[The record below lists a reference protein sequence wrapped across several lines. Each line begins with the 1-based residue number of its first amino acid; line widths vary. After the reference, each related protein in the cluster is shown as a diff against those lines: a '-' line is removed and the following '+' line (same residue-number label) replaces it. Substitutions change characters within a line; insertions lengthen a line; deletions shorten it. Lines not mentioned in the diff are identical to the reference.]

1 VPAVPVAV
9 HQFFSWLIR
18 KFIKQVITLTCFRAM
33 DVKDYYKVLGVEK
46 AATAEQIKKAYRKLA
61 VKYHPDKNPDN
72 KAAEDKFKEINEA
85 YEVLGD
91 EEKRKKYD
99 QFGENYKYYEQHG
112 GRPEDYDWSQYG
124 GGGQRRS
131 QSYGGGNM
139 DDMFGGGGDANFSD
153 FFEQLFGS
161 RFSGG
166 GRRQQ
171 QQGPARGRDVQATM
185 DVSLEDAY
193 TGATRQVEVGGSRLN
208 IKLKPG
214 LYEGQVIRLKGK
226 GNPGRKGGENG
237 DLLITIQLAPHPHF
251 ELKGQDIYTDLA
263 LPLYT
268 AVLGGKVIV
277 YTPGADLTM
286 NIPAGTDSG
295 KVFRLKGK
303 GMPAYDNSGK
313 AGDLY
318 IKAMVHIPKNLSD
331 KEKELFQQLSQLNEN
346 GDA

>member
-1 VPAVPVAV
+1 
-9 HQFFSWLIR
+9 
-18 KFIKQVITLTCFRAM
+18 M
-33 DVKDYYKVLGVEK
+33 DVKDYYKVLGVDK
-46 AATAEQIKKAYRKLA
+46 TATADQIKKAYRKLA
-61 VKYHPDKNPDN
+61 VKYHPDKNQGD
-72 KAAEDKFKEINEA
+72 KAAEEKFKEINEA

-112 GRPEDYDWSQYG
+112 GRPEDFDWSQYG
-124 GGGQRRS
+124 GGRQG
-131 QSYGGGNM
+131 SYTYQGNM
-139 DDMFGGGGDANFSD
+139 EDMFGGGRGEGFSD
-153 FFEQLFGS
+153 FFEQLFGN

-171 QQGPARGRDVQATM
+171 GPGRGRDVQATM
-185 DVSLEDAY
+185 EVSLEDAY
-193 TGATRQVEVGGSRLN
+193 SGATRQVEVNGSRLN

-214 LYEGQVIRLKGK
+214 LQEGQVIRLKGK
-226 GNPGRKGGENG
+226 GAPGRKGGENG
-237 DLLITIQLAPHPHF
+237 DLLITISLGAHPQY
-251 ELKGQDIYTDLA
+251 ELKGRDIYADVA

-268 AVLGGKVIV
+268 AILGGKLTIP
-277 YTPGADLTM
+277 TPGASLHM

-303 GMPAYDNSGK
+303 GMPAYDNKEG

-318 IKAMVHIPKNLSD
+318 IKAIVHIPQKLSE

-346 GDA
+346 GHA

>member
-1 VPAVPVAV
+1 
-9 HQFFSWLIR
+9 
-18 KFIKQVITLTCFRAM
+18 M
-33 DVKDYYKVLGVEK
+33 DVKDYYKILGVEK
-46 AATAEQIKKAYRKLA
+46 SATADQIKKAYRKLA

-85 YEVLGD
+85 YEVLSD

-112 GRPEDYDWSQYG
+112 GRPEDYDWSQFGGG
-124 GGGQRRS
+124 GGGQ
-131 QSYGGGNM
+131 SYHYQGNM
-139 DDMFGGGGDANFSD
+139 EDMFGGEGGNFSD
-153 FFEQLFGS
+153 FFEQLFGN

-171 QQGPARGRDVQATM
+171 RTTRGRDVQATM
-185 DVSLEDAY
+185 EVSLADAY
-193 TGATRQVEVGGSRLN
+193 NGATRQVEVNGSRLN

-226 GNPGRKGGENG
+226 GSPGRQGGENG
-237 DLLITIQLAPHPHF
+237 DLLISIQLAPHPGY
-251 ELKGQDIYTDLA
+251 ELKGQDLYADVDI
-263 LPLYT
+263 PLYT
-268 AVLGGKVIV
+268 AVLGGKITVP
-277 YTPGADLTM
+277 TPGTSLNM

-303 GMPAYDNSGK
+303 GMPAYDNKGN

-318 IKAMVHIPKNLSD
+318 IKSVVHIPTNLSD

-346 GDA
+346 GNA

>member
-1 VPAVPVAV
+1 
-9 HQFFSWLIR
+9 
-18 KFIKQVITLTCFRAM
+18 M
-33 DVKDYYKVLGVEK
+33 DVKDYYKILGVEK
-46 AATAEQIKKAYRKLA
+46 TATSEQLKKAYRKLA

-112 GRPEDYDWSQYG
+112 GRPEDYDWSQFGG
-124 GGGQRRS
+124 GGGQGRRY
-131 QSYGGGNM
+131 SYEGGNAE
-139 DDMFGGGGDANFSD
+139 DMFGGEGNFSD

-166 GRRQQ
+166 RRQQ
-171 QQGPARGRDVQATM
+171 QGPGRGRDVQATM
-185 DVSLEDAY
+185 QVSLEDAY
-193 TGATRQVEVGGSRLN
+193 TGATRQVEVNGSRLN
-208 IKLKPG
+208 IKLKAG
-214 LYEGQVIRLKGK
+214 LYEGQLIRLKGK
-226 GNPGRKGGENG
+226 GSPGRKGGENG
-237 DLLITIQLAPHPHF
+237 DMLISIQLAPHPQY

-268 AVLGGKVIV
+268 AVLGGKLTVP
-277 YTPGADLTM
+277 TPGASLSM

-303 GMPAYDNSGK
+303 GMPAYDNSGA

-318 IKAMVHIPKNLSD
+318 IKAIIHIPANLSE

-346 GDA
+346 GHA

>member
-1 VPAVPVAV
+1 
-9 HQFFSWLIR
+9 
-18 KFIKQVITLTCFRAM
+18 M
-33 DVKDYYKVLGVEK
+33 DVKDYYKILGVEK
-46 AATAEQIKKAYRKLA
+46 TATSEQLKKAYRKLA

-112 GRPEDYDWSQYG
+112 GRAEDYDWSQFGG
-124 GGGQRRS
+124 GGGQGRRY
-131 QSYGGGNM
+131 SYEGGNAE
-139 DDMFGGGGDANFSD
+139 DMFGGEGNFSD

-171 QQGPARGRDVQATM
+171 QQGPGRGRDVQATM
-185 DVSLEDAY
+185 QVSLEDAY
-193 TGATRQVEVGGSRLN
+193 TGATRQVEVNGSRLN

-226 GNPGRKGGENG
+226 GSPGRKGGDNG
-237 DLLITIQLAPHPHF
+237 DLLISIQLAPHPQY
-251 ELKGQDIYTDLA
+251 ELKGKDVYTDLA

-268 AVLGGKVIV
+268 AVLGGKLTVP
-277 YTPGADLTM
+277 TPGASLSM

-303 GMPAYDNSGK
+303 GMPAYDNSGA

-318 IKAMVHIPKNLSD
+318 IKAIIHIPANLSE

-346 GDA
+346 GHA

>member
-1 VPAVPVAV
+1 
-9 HQFFSWLIR
+9 
-18 KFIKQVITLTCFRAM
+18 M
-33 DVKDYYKVLGVEK
+33 DVKDYYKILGVEK
-46 AATAEQIKKAYRKLA
+46 SATADQIKKAYRKLA

-85 YEVLGD
+85 YEVLSD
-91 EEKRKKYD
+91 ADKRKKYD

-112 GRPEDYDWSQYG
+112 GRPEDYDWSQFGGG
-124 GGGQRRS
+124 GGGQ
-131 QSYGGGNM
+131 SYTYQGNM
-139 DDMFGGGGDANFSD
+139 DDMFGGEGGNFSD
-153 FFEQLFGS
+153 FFEQLFGN

-171 QQGPARGRDVQATM
+171 RTTRGRDVQATM
-185 DVSLEDAY
+185 EVSLADAY
-193 TGATRQVEVGGSRLN
+193 NGATRQVEVSGSRLN

-226 GNPGRKGGENG
+226 GSPGRQGGENG
-237 DLLITIQLAPHPHF
+237 DLLISIQLAPHPGY
-251 ELKGQDIYTDLA
+251 ELKGQDLYADVDI
-263 LPLYT
+263 PLYT
-268 AVLGGKVIV
+268 AVLGGKITVP
-277 YTPGADLTM
+277 TPGASLNM

-303 GMPAYDNSGK
+303 GMPAYDNKGN

-318 IKAMVHIPKNLSD
+318 IKSVVRIPTHLSD

-346 GDA
+346 GHA

>member
-1 VPAVPVAV
+1 
-9 HQFFSWLIR
+9 
-18 KFIKQVITLTCFRAM
+18 M

-72 KAAEDKFKEINEA
+72 KVAEDKFKEINEA
-85 YEVLGD
+85 YEVLSD
-91 EEKRKKYD
+91 PEKRKKYD

-124 GGGQRRS
+124 GGQGRTR
-131 QSYGGGNM
+131 SYGSGNM
-139 DDMFGGGGDANFSD
+139 EDMFGGGGGEGFSD

-171 QQGPARGRDVQATM
+171 QGPGRGRDVQATM
-185 DVSLEDAY
+185 EVSLEDAY
-193 TGATRQVEVGGSRLN
+193 NGATRQVEVNGSRLN

-226 GNPGRKGGENG
+226 GSPGRQGGTSG
-237 DLLITIQLAPHPHF
+237 DLLITIQLAPHPLF

-268 AVLGGKVIV
+268 AILGGKQTVN
-277 YTPGADLTM
+277 TPGASLNM

-303 GMPAYDNSGK
+303 GMPAYDNSGS

-318 IKAMVHIPKNLSD
+318 IKAIVHIPTNLSE

-346 GDA
+346 GHA

>member
-1 VPAVPVAV
+1 
-9 HQFFSWLIR
+9 
-18 KFIKQVITLTCFRAM
+18 M
-33 DVKDYYKVLGVEK
+33 DVKDYYKILGVEK
-46 AATAEQIKKAYRKLA
+46 TATAEQIKKAYRKLA

-85 YEVLGD
+85 YEVLSD
-91 EEKRKKYD
+91 ADKRKKYD

-112 GRPEDYDWSQYG
+112 GRPEDYDWGQYG
-124 GGGQRRS
+124 GGGAGGQRHTY
-131 QSYGGGNM
+131 SYGGGNM
-139 DDMFGGGGDANFSD
+139 DDMFGGAGGDGNFSD

-166 GRRQQ
+166 SRRQQ
-171 QQGPARGRDVQATM
+171 GPGKGRDVQATM
-185 DVSLEDAY
+185 EVSLEDAY

-226 GNPGRKGGENG
+226 GNPGRSGGESG
-237 DLLITIQLAPHPHF
+237 DLLITIHLAPHPQY
-251 ELKGQDIYTDLA
+251 ELKGQDIHTELA

-268 AVLGGKVIV
+268 AVLGGKITVN
-277 YTPGADLTM
+277 TPGASLNM

-303 GMPAYDNSGK
+303 GMPAYNNTGS

-318 IKAMVHIPKNLSD
+318 IKAMVHIPTNLSD

-346 GDA
+346 GHA

>member
-1 VPAVPVAV
+1 
-9 HQFFSWLIR
+9 
-18 KFIKQVITLTCFRAM
+18 M
-33 DVKDYYKVLGVEK
+33 DVKDYYKILGVEK
-46 AATAEQIKKAYRKLA
+46 TATAEQIKKAYRKLA
-61 VKYHPDKNPDN
+61 VKYHPDKNPGD

-85 YEVLGD
+85 YEVLSD
-91 EEKRKKYD
+91 AEKRKKYD

-112 GRPEDYDWSQYG
+112 GRPEDYDWSQFGG
-124 GGGQRRS
+124 GGGQRRTY
-131 QSYGGGNM
+131 SYGSGNM
-139 DDMFGGGGDANFSD
+139 DDMFGGAGEGNFSD

-166 GRRQQ
+166 GGRRQQ
-171 QQGPARGRDVQATM
+171 QGPGKGRDVQATM
-185 DVSLEDAY
+185 EVSLEDAY

-237 DLLITIQLAPHPHF
+237 DLLITIQLAANPQY
-251 ELKGQDIYTDLA
+251 ELKGKDIYTDLA
-263 LPLYT
+263 VPLYT
-268 AVLGGKVIV
+268 AVLGGKLTVN
-277 YTPGADLTM
+277 TPGASLNM

-303 GMPAYDNSGK
+303 GMPAYDNSGT

-318 IKAMVHIPKNLSD
+318 IKAVVHIPSKLSD

-346 GDA
+346 GHA

>member
-1 VPAVPVAV
+1 
-9 HQFFSWLIR
+9 
-18 KFIKQVITLTCFRAM
+18 M
-33 DVKDYYKVLGVEK
+33 DVKDYYKILGVDK
-46 AATAEQIKKAYRKLA
+46 NATADQIKKAYRKLA

-85 YEVLGD
+85 YEVLSD
-91 EEKRKKYD
+91 SEKRKKYD

-112 GRPEDYDWSQYG
+112 GRPEDFDWSQFG
-124 GGGQRRS
+124 GGG
-131 QSYGGGNM
+131 GGHTYTYQGNM
-139 DDMFGGGGDANFSD
+139 DDMFGGGSGQFSD

-171 QQGPARGRDVQATM
+171 QRTSRGRDVQATM
-185 DVSLEDAY
+185 EVSLADAY
-193 TGATRQVEVGGSRLN
+193 NGATRQVEVNGSRLN

-226 GNPGRKGGENG
+226 GSPGRQGGENG
-237 DLLITIQLAPHPHF
+237 DLLITIQLAPHPGY
-251 ELKGQDIYTDLA
+251 ELKGQDLYADVAI
-263 LPLYT
+263 PLYT
-268 AVLGGKVIV
+268 AVLGGKITVP
-277 YTPGADLTM
+277 TPGTALSM

-303 GMPAYDNSGK
+303 GMPAYDNKGN

-318 IKAMVHIPKNLSD
+318 IKAVVHIPTNLSQ

-346 GDA
+346 GNA